1 MKQKFSVLL
10 SVFEKD
16 NYNHLSKCLESIWDK
31 QSIKPNEI
39 IIIKDGI
46 LDEYKDNL
54 LTKFENKAKEK
65 IRVISLEKNLGLGNA
80 LNVGLNKCNYDIVAR
95 MDADDIAMS
104 NRFELQLKFMTT
116 HNVDILGSFA
126 KEIDMKGNVTGYRKV
141 PVNHKEIYLS
151 LWANSIIHSTVMFK
165 RKKILKAGSYNP
177 IHRRRQDYD
186 LWFRCAKNG
195 YIFHNI
201 PEFLVNYRF
210 SDKTLKKQS
219 SIDYFK
225 QGIIGFNGSSM
236 IGLSYLYRFLC
247 FYPFL
252 RSILPI
258 SLQIYLYHKLK
269 KFDPRNQ

>member
-16 NYNHLSKCLESIWDK
+16 NNNHLSKCLESIWDK

-54 LTKFENKAKEK
+54 LTKFQNKAKEK

-126 KEIDMKGNVTGYRKV
+126 KAIDMKGNITGYR
-141 PVNHKEIYLS
+141 
-151 LWANSIIHSTVMFK
+151 
-165 RKKILKAGSYNP
+165 
-177 IHRRRQDYD
+177 
-186 LWFRCAKNG
+186 
-195 YIFHNI
+195 
-201 PEFLVNYRF
+201 
-210 SDKTLKKQS
+210 
-219 SIDYFK
+219 
-225 QGIIGFNGSSM
+225 
-236 IGLSYLYRFLC
+236 
-247 FYPFL
+247 
-252 RSILPI
+252 
-258 SLQIYLYHKLK
+258 
-269 KFDPRNQ
+269 